1 MGETV
6 IVAIITGA
14 LSLAGTLAGS
24 YFAHRKSAALIAYRI
39 QQLEVRVEKHNQLIE
54 RTYMLEKRC
63 DVYDEKFK
71 VVNHRVD
78 DLGGGT

>member
-1 MGETV
+1 MGETA

-14 LSLAGTLAGS
+14 LSLIGTLSGS
-24 YFAHRKSAALIAYRI
+24 YLAHRKSAVLIAYRI

-78 DLGGGT
+78 DLEGST

>member
-24 YFAHRKSAALIAYRI
+24 YLAHRKSAALIAYRI

-71 VVNHRVD
+71 VACHRID
-78 DLGGGT
+78 DLEGST

>member
-24 YFAHRKSAALIAYRI
+24 YFSHRKSTALIAYRI
-39 QQLEVRVEKHNQLIE
+39 EQLEDKVNKHNQLIE
-54 RTYMLEKRC
+54 RTYALEKRC

-71 VVNHRVD
+71 VVNHRVE
-78 DLGGGT
+78 DLEGGA